1 MPRDDAIS
9 ASKLFEEV
17 EGIDIMSPAAVA
29 LGSLIQAKDCLIHP
43 DDCIVLNVS
52 GGGVNRLKRD
62 KNTRIVEPWLVAPKN
77 GLDSVVKKLNN
88 Q

>member
-1 MPRDDAIS
+1 MS

-29 LGSLIQAKDCLIHP
+29 LGSLIQAKDSGRIHP

-52 GGGVNRLKRD
+52 GGGVNRLKKD

-77 GLDSVVKKLNN
+77 SLADSVVTKLNN